1 MQATAQTDP
10 GFKLP
15 AEKNTP
21 DDPLPKTTPQT
32 ADVGTLE
39 VQPGAPARATDTSTR
54 DVAIGG
60 AIFLVLLVAFFFAR
74 NAYVHHL
81 VVRRVAP
88 STAGTAGWL
97 LFLGLGF
104 LSAAAVLA
112 IVNASKYLTFGVTAP
127 LVLVGLVALIAA
139 LFTGRR

>member
-15 AEKNTP
+15 DDKNTP
-21 DDPLPKTTPQT
+21 DDPLPKTTPDT
-32 ADVGTLE
+32 AGVGTLE
-39 VQPGAPARATDTSTR
+39 VQPGAPAPATDTSTR
-54 DVAIGG
+54 DVVIGG
-60 AIFLVLLVAFFFAR
+60 AVFLVLLAVFFFAR
-74 NAYVHHL
+74 NAFVHHL

-88 STAGTAGWL
+88 STAGSAGWL

-112 IVNASKYLTFGVTAP
+112 IVNASKYLTLGVTGP
-127 LVLVGLVALIAA
+127 LVFVGLVTLVAA
-139 LFTGRR
+139 FFIGRR

>member
-1 MQATAQTDP
+1 MQANAQTDP

-15 AEKNTP
+15 EDKNTP
-21 DDPLPKTTPQT
+21 DDPLPKTTPDT
-32 ADVGTLE
+32 AGVSTME
-39 VQPGAPARATDTSTR
+39 VTPGAPTRAADTSTR

-60 AIFLVLLVAFFFAR
+60 AIFLVLLVVFFFAR
-74 NAYVHHL
+74 NAFVHHL

-88 STAGTAGWL
+88 STAGSAGWL

-112 IVNASKYLTFGVTAP
+112 IINASKYLTLGVTGP
-127 LVLVGLVALIAA
+127 LVFVGLVSLIAA
-139 LFTGRR
+139 LFIGRR